1 MKGPAEAAMQTKRA
15 YSSQDRMITE
25 AIYIYC
31 LRENLDD
38 GWVEEDQYANFQQL
52 LQIARL
58 AQHPLKGASVLDV
71 GCGTG
76 DLVDVLTE
84 QGIRDYLGV
93 DIVMASVDLARVK
106 RPGYRFEVADF
117 LELELPQPYDFVLAS
132 GTLALRLETDNYV
145 VMEAFIEKMWKAAS
159 KGVAFNFLVPA
170 HEGQTDDSLF
180 LYEPEKVLAFCQRVA
195 PEARVE
201 HVLNQAGGEAMFKQ
215 CHVYLYRG
223 P

>member
-1 MKGPAEAAMQTKRA
+1 MQTKKA

-38 GWVEEDQYANFQQL
+38 GWVEEDQLANFEKL
-52 LQIARL
+52 LEIAQR

-84 QGIRDYLGV
+84 QGISEYLGV

-106 RPGYRFEVADF
+106 RPEHRFEVADF
-117 LELELPQPYDFVLAS
+117 LAMELTRPYDFVLAS
-132 GTLALRLETDNYV
+132 GAMSVRLETDNYV

-159 KGVAFNFLVPA
+159 KGVAFNFLVPQ
-170 HEGQTDDSLF
+170 HEGQRDDALF
-180 LYEPEKVLAFCQRVA
+180 LYEPGKILAFCEKVA

-201 HVLNQAGGEAMFKQ
+201 HVLNKAGQAQFQQ
-215 CHVYLYRG
+215 CHVYLYG
-223 P
+223 KP

>member
-1 MKGPAEAAMQTKRA
+1 MQTKKA

-38 GWVEEDQYANFQQL
+38 GWVEEDQLANFEKL
-52 LQIARL
+52 LEIAQR

-84 QGIRDYLGV
+84 QGISEYLGV

-106 RPGYRFEVADF
+106 RPKHRFEVADF
-117 LELELPQPYDFVLAS
+117 LAMELTRPYDFVLAS
-132 GTLALRLETDNYV
+132 GAMSVRLETDNYV

-159 KGVAFNFLVPA
+159 KGVAFNFLVPQ
-170 HEGQTDDSLF
+170 HEGQRDDALF
-180 LYEPEKVLAFCQRVA
+180 LYEPGKILAFCEKVA

-201 HVLNQAGGEAMFKQ
+201 HVLNQAGQAQFQQ
-215 CHVYLYRG
+215 CHVYLYG
-223 P
+223 KP